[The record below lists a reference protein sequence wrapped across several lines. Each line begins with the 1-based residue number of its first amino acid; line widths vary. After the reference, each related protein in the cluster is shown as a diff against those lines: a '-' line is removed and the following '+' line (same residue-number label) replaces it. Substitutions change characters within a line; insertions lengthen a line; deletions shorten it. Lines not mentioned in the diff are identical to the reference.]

1 MKYILKWWGWV
12 SVLVCI
18 KLLIIIEIGNRFC
31 KIFLILEEWKGLKS
45 CILWKKFV
53 NNDVKK
59 VS

>member
-18 KLLIIIEIGNRFC
+18 KLLIIVEIGNGFC

-45 CILWKKFV
+45 CILWKKIC
-53 NNDVKK
+53 K
-59 VS
+59 